1 MSVPKKRQ
9 NRRRKGMRAS
19 HHALKSASIS
29 NCSKC
34 KKPVLPHQVCKHCGF
49 YKGKDILKLESKLNK
64 KQKKDLE
71 KKRKME
77 EKEQAAGPTQLDE
90 QGNPIK

>member
-9 NRRRKGMRAS
+9 NRRRKRMRAS
-19 HHALKSASIS
+19 HAGLAKAEIGI
-29 NCSKC
+29 CPKC
-34 KKPVLPHQVCKHCGF
+34 KKPILPHQVCKHCGF
-49 YKGKDILKLESKLNK
+49 YNGKDILKLESKLNK

-77 EKEQAAGPTQLDE
+77 KKEQASGPTQLDE